1 MDTIGRSDMIIT
13 SGSER
18 VKKVGEE
25 RKERRGTLSSKLL
38 VWYMTKGVGAFLG
51 VGAYWSMGTFLKKF
65 GMLSSL

>member
-25 RKERRGTLSSKLL
+25 RKERRDI
-38 VWYMTKGVGAFLG
+38 
-51 VGAYWSMGTFLKKF
+51 
-65 GMLSSL
+65 